1 MQGSLSE
8 FLVIALYGFFGVY
21 LPHRI
26 FKAMSPQSAVKLRLG
41 MARDKIAGSAKTDP
55 SFPRGARIA
64 QGMDGGAAHE
74 SICRGEKQKKK
85 GHNRLRMT
93 VSQRKQSLLILER
106 IRFEKTLHTQNFVY
120 AARHGVRRM

>member
-1 MQGSLSE
+1 MQSSLSE

-21 LPHRI
+21 LPYRI

-41 MARDKIAGSAKTDP
+41 MARDKIAGSAKADP
-55 SFPRGARIA
+55 GFPIA
-64 QGMDGGAAHE
+64 QVMDGGAAYE
-74 SICRGEKQKKK
+74 SICRGEKQIKK

-120 AARHGVRRM
+120 AARHGFRRM